1 MDHAE
6 IYMYPKATN
15 LHFFLF
21 IVTFHFN
28 YYSCNRFDW
37 IVQRQFLHLCDILLV
52 FFFSFKVSLLFFA
65 CFIIR
70 QVKNTIP
77 VTLKHNSMTECKEI
91 GGRYAK
97 FEYFVNPINDSPKMS
112 EPSFSS
118 ELHVLISERL
128 ISVSERRLLS

>member
-1 MDHAE
+1 M
-6 IYMYPKATN
+6 
-15 LHFFLF
+15 
-21 IVTFHFN
+21 
-28 YYSCNRFDW
+28 
-37 IVQRQFLHLCDILLV
+37 
-52 FFFSFKVSLLFFA
+52 
-65 CFIIR
+65 
-70 QVKNTIP
+70 KNTIP